1 MRSNIKK
8 VFWFYFILFFVMIV
22 YLLNFTL
29 NESKKIIGNSNNPRV
44 NKTLFK
50 DVIRGDI
57 LDKNGTILATTENEE
72 RKYPYENLFSH
83 IVGFNSKGKSGI
95 EVKYNFELEKLD
107 NEIYQRFQKEK
118 NPEYKLKGNSIVL
131 TIDKDL
137 QEFVYKKLNE
147 RKGAIVVLNS
157 KSGEILSMVSFP
169 DFNPQNIDKDWGRLT
184 KDKENTPLLNR
195 ATQGLYPPAS
205 VFKIIMAL
213 AFMEKD
219 LSWENYVYNC
229 QGEYFLK
236 DEKIS
241 CFNNNKHG
249 EINLENALAKSC
261 NTFFVSLIDKIS
273 PKDVRKITEKFLF
286 NEKLDFPLEYKKS
299 IFELENFAEKSE
311 ILQTYIGQ
319 GKTLVTP
326 LHIALI
332 GSAIANNGV
341 IMKPYIVDSIIN
353 YNGDTI
359 KKENPKQLKTATDL
373 QTATNLRVMLEKVI
387 EEGTGKKAK
396 NENISISGKT
406 GTAQIDG
413 KKDHTW
419 FLGMAPSENPSIVI
433 SIILE
438 NSGSSDIV
446 EISKEI
452 LKKALNIK

>member
-8 VFWFYFILFFVMIV
+8 VFWVYFILFFTMII
-22 YLLNFTL
+22 YLINFTL
-29 NESKKIIGNSNNPRV
+29 NDSKKIIGNSSNPRV
-44 NKTLFK
+44 KK
-50 DVIRGDI
+50 SIDKKIVRGDI
-57 LDKNGTILATTENEE
+57 LDKNGTILATTENGI
-72 RKYPYENLFSH
+72 RKYPFENLFSH
-83 IVGFNSKGKSGI
+83 IIGFNSNGKSGI

-107 NEIYQRFQKEK
+107 DEIKQRFEKEK
-118 NPEYKLKGNSIVL
+118 NAQYNLKGNSLVL
-131 TIDKDL
+131 TIDKNL
-137 QEFVYKKLNE
+137 QQFVYEKLNK
-147 RKGAIVVLNS
+147 RKGAVVVMDS
-157 KSGEILSMVSFP
+157 KSGQILSMVSFP
-169 DFNPQNIDKDWGRLT
+169 DFNPQNIDENWNNLNKDT
-184 KDKENTPLLNR
+184 INTPLLNR

-205 VFKIIMAL
+205 VFKILMAVATIQNL
-213 AFMEKD
+213 D
-219 LSWENYVYNC
+219 WEHYTYNC
-229 QGEYFLK
+229 NGEFILG

-241 CFNNNKHG
+241 CFNNNIHG
-249 EINLENALAKSC
+249 EVNLEKALTVSC
-261 NTFFVSLIDKIS
+261 NTFFASLIN
-273 PKDVRKITEKFLF
+273 KITPLDLKNIAERFLF
-286 NEKLDFPLEYKKS
+286 NKNLDFPLEYAKS
-299 IFELENFAEKSE
+299 SFELNSISKKGE

-332 GSAIANNGV
+332 GCGIANNGV

-359 KKENPKQLKTATDL
+359 SKTNPSQLTTVLDL
-373 QTATNLRVMLEKVI
+373 QTSTTIRNMLEKVV
-387 EEGTGKKAK
+387 EEGTGKKAQ
-396 NENISISGKT
+396 NENFSISGKT

-413 KKDHTW
+413 QKDHTW